1 MREVKS
7 YSDQD
12 LMSTDAALTIRD
24 YMIDVLRS
32 KRSFS
37 LVLSGG
43 HILQSLYKTLFYIDS
58 LPWEK
63 IHFFITDER
72 CLPNENLDS
81 NFKSAVKNLLKRSN
95 IPLQNIHW
103 INTEIIPLN
112 QAVEEYE
119 NTLRS
124 YLEENENSFDL
135 LLLSMG
141 PDGHVASLF
150 PGFTALFE
158 KKRLVVLT
166 ERALLDPRV
175 ERITMTL
182 PALNRAN
189 KILFFISD
197 EICSVVL
204 DEIMNRSEED
214 RFSYPAEQVLGRQ
227 NHQIWYILR
236 GSL

>member
-1 MREVKS
+1 MRELKS
-7 YSDQD
+7 YSDLD
-12 LMSTDAALTIRD
+12 LMSHDAALCIRD

-43 HILQSLYKTLFYIDS
+43 HILQYLYKTLFYIDS

-72 CLPNENLDS
+72 CLPKENLDS
-81 NFKSAVKNLLKRSN
+81 NFKNAVKNLLKRSN

-103 INTEIIPLN
+103 INTEIRPLN

-119 NTLRS
+119 NTLRN
-124 YLEENENSFDL
+124 YLGENDNSFDL
-135 LLLSMG
+135 LLLSIG

-158 KKRLVVLT
+158 RSKLVVLT

-175 ERITMTL
+175 ERVTMTL
-182 PALNRAN
+182 PALNMAN
-189 KILFFISD
+189 KILFFVSY
-197 EICSVVL
+197 ETCSVVL
-204 DEIMNRSEED
+204 DEIVERGEED
-214 RFSYPAEQVLGRQ
+214 RFSYPSEQVLGRK

-236 GSL
+236 SRL